1 MIKDTISAN
10 ESLSAVE
17 ASKIASILPF
27 SVAMSDANSPSTT
40 SKEFTDN
47 VKLALS
53 KSLASILEPN
63 AKSAAALNL
72 ASSSIADDKPASA
85 ASKESI
91 EAF

>member
-1 MIKDTISAN
+1 M
-10 ESLSAVE
+10 SAVE

-63 AKSAAALNL
+63 AKSASALNL

-91 EAF
+91 DAF